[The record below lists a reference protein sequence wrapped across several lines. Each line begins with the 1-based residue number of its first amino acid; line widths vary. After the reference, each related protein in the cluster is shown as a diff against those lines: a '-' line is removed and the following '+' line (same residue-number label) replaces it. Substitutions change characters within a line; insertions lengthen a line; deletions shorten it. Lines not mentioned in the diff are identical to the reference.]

1 MFRYAAEMG
10 YASAQRNL
18 ADCLLKGLGVTPNK
32 QEAFAWYM
40 RGAEKGNR
48 KSQYMVGE
56 CYANGWGVEIDQ
68 AKAKE
73 WYEKASCQG
82 YEPAIGKLK
91 TKE

>member
-1 MFRYAAEMG
+1 MG

-40 RGAEKGNR
+40 RGAEKGNS

-56 CYANGWGVEIDQ
+56 CYNNGWGVEIDQ
-68 AKAKE
+68 TKAQE

-82 YEPAIGKLK
+82 YEPAIGKLE